1 MGGARKA
8 VDAAVLAAAVGIDR
22 AVERD
27 VGRIVAGDDL
37 AGGIDRDRGLERR
50 QILEALP
57 AVVVALARQ
66 RLHAARPPALR
77 AAAAPAAGRDLGAGD
92 AAIGAVGKDG
102 IARRR
107 RLRRLRRAT
116 ARSSMSRHNG
126 GLPRVQEKKKKKNTA
141 ATA

>member
-1 MGGARKA
+1 VGGARKA

-27 VGRIVAGDDL
+27 VGGIVAGDDL

-66 RLHAARPPALR
+66 RLEAAARVRLR
-77 AAAAPAAGRDLGAGD
+77 AAAAPAVGRDLGAAD
-92 AAIGAVGKDG
+92 AAIGAVGQDG
-102 IARRR
+102 IARRP
-107 RLRRLRRAT
+107 RLRRAP
-116 ARSSMSRHNG
+116 G
-126 GLPRVQEKKKKKNTA
+126 GA
-141 ATA
+141 AGGRT